1 MMKSKIDWSSL
12 TNFSDYDFVVLD
24 VDVDGRFVVDD
35 DYYYYYCGFHQSDA
49 LDDEV
54 SMLLI
59 SCYPL
64 LELFCFEKC
73 VCKYG
78 ISRNR
83 CQLWSLC

>member
-35 DYYYYYCGFHQSDA
+35 DDYYYCGFHQSDA